1 MIPRLKEQYD
11 KKIVIDLQKKFSM
24 KNKLMVPRVTKVVLN
39 MGLGLDANDKK
50 IVQNSLED
58 VSLISGQK
66 PIITKFKKSISN
78 FKTRKGT
85 AAGIKVTLRSNKM
98 YEFIDRLVN
107 IALPRIK
114 DFRGLSM
121 SGFDNFGNYS
131 LGIKEHIIF
140 PEIDFD
146 KVNQIRGMDI
156 TLVTTGRDK
165 KTTLALLEAMN
176 FPFIKKIEKK
186 GINWGDMAKTSAIQ
200 RNLKRIRLVKK
211 FLKKRESLKKIIK
224 NKKLPLEERFAAQLK
239 LAKIPR
245 NSAKVRIRNRCEIT
259 GRPHGVYRKLRIS
272 RIALRDLASKGKIP
286 GMTKSSW

>member
-200 RNLKRIRLVKK
+200 RNLKRIKLAKK

>member
-24 KNKLMVPRVTKVVLN
+24 KNKLMVPRMTKVVLN

-156 TLVTTGRDK
+156 TVVTTGRDK

-224 NKKLPLEERFAAQLK
+224 NKKLPLEERFTAQLK

>member
-1 MIPRLKEQYD
+1 MIPRLKEQYN

-24 KNKLMVPRVTKVVLN
+24 KNKYMVPKFAKVVLN
-39 MGLGLDANDKK
+39 MGLGLNANDKK
-50 IVQNSLED
+50 IIQNCVED
-58 VSLISGQK
+58 MSLISGQR

-78 FKTRKGT
+78 FKTRKGSS
-85 AAGIKVTLRSNKM
+85 AGVKVTLRSNKM

-114 DFRGLSM
+114 DFQGLSVN
-121 SGFDNFGNYS
+121 GFDKFGNYTF
-131 LGIKEHIIF
+131 GIKEHIIF
-140 PEIDFD
+140 QEINFD
-146 KVNQIRGMDI
+146 KVDRIRGMDI
-156 TLVTTGRDK
+156 TLVTTGNDK
-165 KTTLALLEAMN
+165 KSAIALMEAMN
-176 FPFIKKIEKK
+176 FPFKKNKISKE
-186 GINWGDMAKTSAIQ
+186 INWGNMAKTSAIQ

-211 FLKKRESLKKIIK
+211 FSKKRENLKKIIK
-224 NKKLPLEERFAAQLK
+224 NKKLPLEERFQAQLK

-245 NSAKVRIRNRCEIT
+245 NSAKIRVRNRCEIT